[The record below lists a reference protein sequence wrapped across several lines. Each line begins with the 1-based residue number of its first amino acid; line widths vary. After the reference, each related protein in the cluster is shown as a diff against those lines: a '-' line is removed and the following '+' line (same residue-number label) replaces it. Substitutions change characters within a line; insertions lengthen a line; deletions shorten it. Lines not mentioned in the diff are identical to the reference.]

1 MRLVYTLGTFEN
13 EWSVWKSCKRSCTEV
28 KSSSSCENF
37 RPAKPLSVFVREFA
51 RVLQRSRIR
60 NDKVISI
67 VIISRLGCHYANT
80 LSIPREQISSTDR
93 NIFCWPKLPIKG
105 RILDLYYF
113 SNLIGSINWMA
124 TLKWHSRLYECYNPH
139 LYEKYSCWSCLQ
151 VFNRKCICE
160 TSTFSVMRWSQ
171 VICSLKLIRA
181 RVSPRL
187 IVIRMTVRRT
197 HSKFCKRNDF

>member
-1 MRLVYTLGTFEN
+1 MY
-13 EWSVWKSCKRSCTEV
+13 WSQVFLIVRKFQTSQTSQCIRSWI
-28 KSSSSCENF
+28 
-37 RPAKPLSVFVREFA
+37 RPCFTTITNTKWQSYIHRYYLAP
-51 RVLQRSRIR
+51 RS
-60 NDKVISI
+60 
-67 VIISRLGCHYANT
+67 HYANT
-80 LSIPREQISSTDR
+80 PSIPREQISSTDR